1 MGERLRVGKEKCAVC
16 ELRKGMINI
25 DSLIKAKQFKSMH
38 IILNGKNDNWNYI
51 GKWWL
56 KKV

>member
-1 MGERLRVGKEKCAVC
+1 VGKEKCAVC
-16 ELRKGMINI
+16 ELRKGKINI